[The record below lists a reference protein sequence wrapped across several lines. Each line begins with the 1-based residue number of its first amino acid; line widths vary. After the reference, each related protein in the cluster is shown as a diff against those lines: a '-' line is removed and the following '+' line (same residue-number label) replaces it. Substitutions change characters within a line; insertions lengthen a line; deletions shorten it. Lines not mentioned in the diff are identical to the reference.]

1 MGKAAS
7 MELIRAAL
15 RDRLAHPG
23 RYDSGPDFMNN
34 LPRDHFT
41 EDDIDLWYAA
51 DRAWDQHRKHE
62 SRRLRGAL
70 SGCCG
75 SSGTSQFW
83 SPCWLQ
89 SRSCS
94 LCNCSA

>member
-7 MELIRAAL
+7 MESIRAAL

-34 LPRDHFT
+34 LPRDQFT

-62 SRRLRGAL
+62 SRRFARRVERVLWLLRDVAIL
-70 SGCCG
+70 V
-75 SSGTSQFW
+75 TLLAAIKILFFM
-83 SPCWLQ
+83 
-89 SRSCS
+89 
-94 LCNCSA
+94 